1 MINLILVKN
10 YVIKMILIG
19 HLGDYAQHPSA
30 LPITLLLPILR
41 DFDDLKHES
50 VRKNNTGTFIKNVET
65 FII

>member
-1 MINLILVKN
+1 
-10 YVIKMILIG
+10 MILIG
-19 HLGDYAQHPSA
+19 HSSEYACFLSS